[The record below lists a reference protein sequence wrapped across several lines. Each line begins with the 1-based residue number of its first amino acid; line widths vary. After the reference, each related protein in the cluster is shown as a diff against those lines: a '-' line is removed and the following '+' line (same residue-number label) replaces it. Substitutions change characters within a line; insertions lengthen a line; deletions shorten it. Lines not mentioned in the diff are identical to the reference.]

1 MSKKYKNQSAK
12 PLSKEALNLPKW
24 LQPSVQ
30 QWIVFAFGLVLYAN
44 TLGHDFTQDD
54 AIVIQE
60 NMFTQQGIKGVPGI
74 LEYDTFYGFFK
85 DPTKLKLVSGGRYR
99 PFTLVIFAGIHQLF
113 DNSPAFYHF
122 FSILL
127 YAFTCMLLYNVLLML
142 LKTRFSDLQA
152 GFIAFCSALLFAG
165 HPIHTEVV
173 ANVKGLDETFS
184 LLGSLAALWFCIK
197 AKESA
202 KLKFA
207 WIGAVC
213 FFIGLMSKENAITYL
228 AIIPLSLW
236 YFYREK
242 LNGIIRYGMPYFVAV
257 VAFLFLRTAV
267 IGFDFGGAPQELMNN
282 PYLKVVGNEY
292 VAFSPAEK
300 LATIIYTL
308 GLYIKL
314 LLIPH
319 PLTHDYYPRHIGIMS
334 FSDIAV
340 LFSFLVYVI
349 LAIIAFKGLKK
360 RTLVSFS
367 IFYFLITLSIV
378 SNLFFPIGTNMSER
392 FMFMPSIGLCLIL
405 AYGLNLLV
413 NKASTQMSPVV
424 YQKGIMIAAV
434 FLLAYSFKS
443 YSRNGV
449 WKDNYTLFTTDVKTS
464 VNSAKLQNSVG
475 GELIAKAVKEK
486 DDKIKNM
493 ILEEAISHL
502 QKALEIHPTYHNAY
516 LLLGN
521 AHFVEQKYEEA
532 IKDYEN
538 CLRVYPQNK
547 DAEKNILMAY
557 REGGKFY
564 GEKQGNITKA
574 FEFLNKAYSLDP
586 NDYETNRLLGVANGV
601 SGNTQ
606 KALEYFKKAAEINPS
621 SDAFKNLS
629 MAYFNTGDK
638 INGDLYARKAA
649 EKPAAPSGNSEKK

>member
-1 MSKKYKNQSAK
+1 MSKKLKKQIIK
-12 PLSKEALNLPKW
+12 PQYNEVSNLPKW
-24 LQPSVQ
+24 LQTSVQ
-30 QWIVFAFGLVLYAN
+30 QWIIFAFGLILYAN
-44 TLGHDFTQDD
+44 TIGHSFTQDD

-60 NMFTQQGIKGVPGI
+60 NMYTQQGIKGIPGI
-74 LEYDTFYGFFK
+74 IEYDTFYGFFK

-99 PFTLVIFAGIHQLF
+99 PFTLVVFAVIHQIF
-113 DNSPAFYHF
+113 NDSPLVYHF

-127 YAFTCMLLYNVLLML
+127 FAFTCMVLYNVLLLL

-152 GFIAFCSALLFAG
+152 GFIAFCSSLLFTA

-173 ANVKGLDETFS
+173 ANIKGLDETFS

-197 AKESA
+197 AKESNN
-202 KLKFA
+202 LKYA
-207 WIGAVC
+207 WMGAVC
-213 FFIGLMSKENAITYL
+213 FFIGLLSKENAITYL
-228 AIIPLSLW
+228 GIIPLCLW

-242 LNGIIRYGMPYFVAV
+242 LNGIIRYTTPYLVAV
-257 VAFLFLRTAV
+257 ISFLALRTAV

-300 LATIIYTL
+300 LATIFYTL
-308 GLYIKL
+308 GLYVKL
-314 LLIPH
+314 LIFPH
-319 PLTHDYYPRHIGIMS
+319 PLTHDYYPRHIGIMGFGDPVVVLS
-334 FSDIAV
+334 FVIYILLAV
-340 LFSFLVYVI
+340 
-349 LAIIAFKGLKK
+349 IAFKGLQK

-392 FMFMPSIGLCLIL
+392 FMFMPSVGFCLL
-405 AYGLNLLV
+405 VAYGLNLIV
-413 NKASTQMSPVV
+413 NKSSTQMSPRVF
-424 YQKGIMIAAV
+424 QKGIMIALV
-434 FLLAYSFKS
+434 ILVPYSYKS
-443 YSRNGV
+443 FSRNEV
-449 WKDNYTLFTTDVKTS
+449 WKDNFTLFTTDVKTS

-475 GELIAKAVKEK
+475 GEMIAKATKEK
-486 DDKIKNM
+486 DENKKNLM
-493 ILEEAISHL
+493 LEEAIGHL

-516 LLLGN
+516 LLMGN
-521 AHFVEQKYEEA
+521 AHFIEQKFDEA

-564 GEKQGNITKA
+564 GEKQHNLSKA
-574 FEFLNKAYSLDP
+574 FEFLNKAYTLDP

-601 SGNTQ
+601 SGNTL
-606 KALEYFKKAAEINPS
+606 KAVEYFKKAAEINPS

-638 INGDLYARKAA
+638 INGDLYARKAS
-649 EKPAAPSGNSEKK
+649 ESPAPKAGNTEKK